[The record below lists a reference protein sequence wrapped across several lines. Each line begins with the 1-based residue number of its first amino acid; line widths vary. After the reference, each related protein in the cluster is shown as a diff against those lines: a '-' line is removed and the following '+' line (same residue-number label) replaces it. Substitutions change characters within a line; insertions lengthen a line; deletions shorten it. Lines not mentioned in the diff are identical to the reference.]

1 MNEVAPLLVIYLLLN
16 MILFLPLSDG
26 RARGRRIPIVTLAL
40 IGANTGVYI
49 VQTVVWP
56 AQLGAD
62 TADVVL
68 HNLKLIPAGVMT
80 GVTNG
85 ALTMITSAFLH
96 GSVLHLGG
104 NMFMLL
110 FFGRKVEDLLGRTRF
125 LLLYFVCVFTS
136 GIGSVVGEI
145 ALPLWKGI
153 IPNLGASGAIM
164 GVVGAYLFLY
174 SGEKIRTVILIFI
187 PLRSFD
193 IPIPIFPRVS
203 AGFFIGYQIIG
214 DVVNGLLIEQFQKLG
229 QNFSLVNSYA
239 HLSGLVGGLIAIYLF
254 LPRELLHYRY
264 QPAPKVRRSD

>member
-1 MNEVAPLLVIYLLLN
+1 MNEAAPLLVIYFLLN
-16 MILFLPLSDG
+16 MIVFLPLSDG
-26 RARGRRIPIVTLAL
+26 RARGQRSPIVTLGL
-40 IGANTGVYI
+40 IGANTGVYV

-56 AQLGAD
+56 TQLGAD
-62 TADVVL
+62 TADIVL

-96 GSVLHLGG
+96 GSVLHLVS
-104 NMFMLL
+104 NMLYLL
-110 FFGRKVEDLLGRTRF
+110 FFGRKVEDLLGRSRF
-125 LLLYFVCVFTS
+125 LLLYLVCVFTS

-145 ALPLWKGI
+145 ALPLWKGV

-164 GVVGAYLFLY
+164 GVVGAYLFLF
-174 SGEKIRTVILIFI
+174 SEEKIRTAVLLGGLL
-187 PLRSFD
+187 PV
-193 IPIPIFPRVS
+193 PYFPKVT

-229 QNFSLVNSYA
+229 QNFSFVNSYA

-254 LPRELLHYRY
+254 LPREMLHYRY

>member
-1 MNEVAPLLVIYLLLN
+1 MNEVAPLLVVYFLLN
-16 MILFLPLSDG
+16 MIVFLPLSDG

-40 IGANTGVYI
+40 IGANTGVYV
-49 VQTVVWP
+49 VQSVIWP
-56 AQLGAD
+56 TQLGAD
-62 TADVVL
+62 TADIVL

-96 GSVLHLGG
+96 GSVLHLVS
-104 NMFMLL
+104 NMLYLL
-110 FFGRKVEDLLGRTRF
+110 FFGRKVEDLLGRSRF
-125 LLLYFVCVFTS
+125 LLLYLVCVFTS

-145 ALPLWKGI
+145 ALPLWKGV

-164 GVVGAYLFLY
+164 GVVGAYLFLF
-174 SGEKIRTVILIFI
+174 SEEKIRTAVLLGGLL
-187 PLRSFD
+187 PV
-193 IPIPIFPRVS
+193 PYFPKVT

-229 QNFSLVNSYA
+229 QNFSFVNSYA

-254 LPRELLHYRY
+254 LPHEMLHYRY

>member
-1 MNEVAPLLVIYLLLN
+1 MNEVAPLLVVYFLLN
-16 MILFLPLSDG
+16 MIVFLPLSDG

-40 IGANTGVYI
+40 IGANTGVYV
-49 VQTVVWP
+49 VQSVIWP
-56 AQLGAD
+56 TQLGAA
-62 TADVVL
+62 TADIVL

-96 GSVLHLGG
+96 GSVLHLVS
-104 NMFMLL
+104 NMLYLL
-110 FFGRKVEDLLGRTRF
+110 FFGRKVEDLLGRSRF
-125 LLLYFVCVFTS
+125 LLLYLVCVFTS

-145 ALPLWKGI
+145 ALPLWKGV

-164 GVVGAYLFLY
+164 GVVGAYLFLF
-174 SGEKIRTVILIFI
+174 SEEKIRTAVLLGGLL
-187 PLRSFD
+187 PV
-193 IPIPIFPRVS
+193 PYFPKVT

-229 QNFSLVNSYA
+229 QNFSFVNSYA

-254 LPRELLHYRY
+254 LPREMLHYRY

>member
-1 MNEVAPLLVIYLLLN
+1 LGEAKTEEVL
-16 MILFLPLSDG
+16 
-26 RARGRRIPIVTLAL
+26 LAL
-40 IGANTGVYI
+40 Y
-49 VQTVVWP
+49 
-56 AQLGAD
+56 
-62 TADVVL
+62 
-68 HNLKLIPAGVMT
+68 LIPAGVMN
-80 GVTNG
+80 GATNG

-96 GSVLHLGG
+96 GSVLHLAG

-110 FFGRKVEDLLGRTRF
+110 FFGRKVEDLLGHTRF

-136 GIGSVVGEI
+136 GLGSVVGEI

-174 SGEKIRTVILIFI
+174 SGEKIRTVVLIFI

-203 AGFFIGYQIIG
+203 AGFFIGYLILS
-214 DVVNGLLIEQFQKLG
+214 DVINGLLIEQFQKLG
-229 QNFSLVNSYA
+229 RNFSSVNSFA

-254 LPRELLHYRY
+254 LPRDMLHYRY
-264 QPAPKVRRSD
+264 QPTTRPRRLD

>member
-1 MNEVAPLLVIYLLLN
+1 MNEVAPLLVVYFLLN
-16 MILFLPLSDG
+16 MIVFLPLSDG

-40 IGANTGVYI
+40 IGANTGVYV
-49 VQTVVWP
+49 VQSVIWP
-56 AQLGAD
+56 TQLGAD
-62 TADVVL
+62 TADIVL

-96 GSVLHLGG
+96 GSVLHLVS
-104 NMFMLL
+104 NMLYLL
-110 FFGRKVEDLLGRTRF
+110 FFGRKVEDLLGRSRF
-125 LLLYFVCVFTS
+125 LLLYLVCVFTS

-145 ALPLWKGI
+145 ALPLWKGV

-164 GVVGAYLFLY
+164 GVVGAYLFLF
-174 SGEKIRTVILIFI
+174 SEEKIRTAVLLGGLL
-187 PLRSFD
+187 PV
-193 IPIPIFPRVS
+193 PYFPKVT

-229 QNFSLVNSYA
+229 QNFSFVNSYA

-254 LPRELLHYRY
+254 LPREMLHYRY